1 MNEVQPVLDR
11 HCIRCHTAESK
22 AREGVPDFMTLE
34 AVKGAPAPGS
44 VSYWNLHP
52 YVRRNGPEG
61 NYLGLAPTEFFADTS
76 ELYQLLK
83 KGHHGVEM
91 PQEDWNRLVTWMA
104 VTSCVTG
111 DSVYFWM

>member
-1 MNEVQPVLDR
+1 M
-11 HCIRCHTAESK
+11 HTLPHSGKQGPWRSAGFHDIGG
-22 AREGVPDFMTLE
+22 RQ
-34 AVKGAPAPGS
+34 GAPAPGS

-83 KGHHGVEM
+83 KA
-91 PQEDWNRLVTWMA
+91 TMA
-104 VTSCVTG
+104 WKCRRRTG
-111 DSVYFWM
+111 TAWSRGWT